1 MAVAW
6 APLVLLDLLIL
17 EFSLGMVCW
26 YSSNMLPD
34 FDDYTVLLSYAHL
47 HHPFHLDVVL
57 HEQKR
62 GLGKEERKAATTT
75 SVLQISRTCDGGCF
89 IVTKELF
96 RLTSESHWTRIGCI
110 RCVRRTFF
118 QYWTVPA
125 AGVQLTTNNRPGWRR
140 LPECSGEFR
149 QTTSGAKIEAM
160 RSKSA
165 FTMTTQVW
173 RFPLLLAF
181 Y

>member
-1 MAVAW
+1 M
-6 APLVLLDLLIL
+6 VLLDLLIL

-140 LPECSGEFR
+140 LPECSGESCIQKGVNER
-149 QTTSGAKIEAM
+149 VHKCHSATLAIDTHSAKPL
-160 RSKSA
+160 
-165 FTMTTQVW
+165 QV
-173 RFPLLLAF
+173 RK
-181 Y
+181 